1 MRSARLAHTTSKDIS
16 LSEIISERTTAPA
29 ESYGK
34 LKEKLAVLYPDDIEG
49 YCDGKD
55 AFVKALEKTALD
67 WYRKNIED
75 RKIWKE
81 K

>member
-1 MRSARLAHTTSKDIS
+1 MHDRA
-16 LSEIISERTTAPA
+16 A